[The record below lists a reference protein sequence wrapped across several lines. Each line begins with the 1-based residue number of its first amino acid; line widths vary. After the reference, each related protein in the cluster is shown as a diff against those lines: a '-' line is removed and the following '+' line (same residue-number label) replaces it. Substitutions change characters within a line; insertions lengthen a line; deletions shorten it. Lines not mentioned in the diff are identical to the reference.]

1 MFSKLLGIIESIF
14 KLVLFKKTDTKFIE
28 AERKSKEKKMFTEFK
43 DEIQKA
49 HETNDIETL
58 RKYLGD

>member
-1 MFSKLLGIIESIF
+1 MIF
-14 KLVLFKKTDTKFIE
+14 KLVWFKKTDTKFIDS
-28 AERKSKEKKMFTEFK
+28 ERKTKEKEVFNDFK

-49 HETNDIETL
+49 HETDDIDTL